1 MDKSHNTLK
10 SKYLFSGKLYR
21 THNKNLPSYVTHV
34 YLPKFCA
41 TGIKPTE
48 GAIQHTQYI
57 PETPEGTGEGTI
69 STCRKIYSI
78 FLIKLTFQTQMKAN
92 EMKCLLTMNKGSFVN
107 REQKLSCKLK
117 PKLPR

>member
-41 TGIKPTE
+41 TGINPTE
-48 GAIQHTQYI
+48 GAIQRT
-57 PETPEGTGEGTI
+57 
-69 STCRKIYSI
+69 
-78 FLIKLTFQTQMKAN
+78 
-92 EMKCLLTMNKGSFVN
+92 
-107 REQKLSCKLK
+107 
-117 PKLPR
+117 